1 MWCIPLQCCFYAA
14 LMSFYRFLF
23 NPEKMPRWFLLV
35 NLAIRAGNVR
45 LVGLS
50 LVRSYYGDHFHVL
63 FCALFN
69 QAVTAVLYLN
79 NTSRFSVV
87 SYFMESMVF
96 TSKCFPSAVSRK
108 LCQAILTPLCI
119 KLVFLPY
126 AHSMCLL
133 IYLWVSYRPPSHTV
147 WVGQGIFA
155 TKPHGGT
162 VSSPCCYWSSC
173 YRLIFI

>member
-23 NPEKMPRWFLLV
+23 NPEKRPRWFLLV

-63 FCALFN
+63 FCALFTGFLLS
-69 QAVTAVLYLN
+69 VTLWRAW
-79 NTSRFSVV
+79 FSHPNASHQLSVGSCVKLFWLPFV
-87 SYFMESMVF
+87 SNSSF
-96 TSKCFPSAVSRK
+96 
-108 LCQAILTPLCI
+108 
-119 KLVFLPY
+119 FLPY

>member
-1 MWCIPLQCCFYAA
+1 MWCIPLQCCF
-14 LMSFYRFLF
+14 LCCFNVFLSFPLQPR
-23 NPEKMPRWFLLV
+23 KRPRWFLVV

-45 LVGLS
+45 LVGLL
-50 LVRSYYGDHFHVL
+50 LVRSCYDHFHFL

-69 QAVTAVLYLN
+69 PTVTAVSTEQHIQVTLW
-79 NTSRFSVV
+79 RAWFSHPNASHQLSVGSCFKLFWLPFV
-87 SYFMESMVF
+87 SNSSF
-96 TSKCFPSAVSRK
+96 
-108 LCQAILTPLCI
+108 
-119 KLVFLPY
+119 FLPY

-155 TKPHGGT
+155 TKPHGGAA
-162 VSSPCCYWSSC
+162 SSPCCYWSSC